1 MFAAIKCCARKIFNQ
16 LKYVKS
22 NLRSSLLLQSLN
34 ALLRIRVTGCSSQ
47 ITHKQQA
54 NDFWF
59 KSKERRMHQH
69 KKKKERVG
77 QIANPKRACF
87 DVNELYSPSP
97 SSSLTD
103 SEDD

>member
-1 MFAAIKCCARKIFNQ
+1 
-16 LKYVKS
+16 
-22 NLRSSLLLQSLN
+22 
-34 ALLRIRVTGCSSQ
+34 
-47 ITHKQQA
+47 
-54 NDFWF
+54 
-59 KSKERRMHQH
+59 MHQH